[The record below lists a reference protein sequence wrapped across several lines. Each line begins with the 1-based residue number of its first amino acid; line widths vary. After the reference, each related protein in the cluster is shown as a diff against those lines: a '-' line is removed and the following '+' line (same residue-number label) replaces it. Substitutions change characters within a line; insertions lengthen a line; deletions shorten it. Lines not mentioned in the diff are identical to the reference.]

1 MSKRRPK
8 KVSKTRDMVPRLR
21 KALAKR
27 KKDELIDVL
36 VEWAKEDRSL
46 LRRLAEQ
53 FDLESPPQELAAA
66 TRQAIADATDFDE
79 RDINRNFDYDSAA
92 YTEVQRNLGRLIVLG
107 ELRLAMELSLELMKQ
122 GSCQVEMSDE
132 GLMTQDIEECL
143 AVVTQA
149 LKKCDLP
156 PGEVI
161 AWCAEMAKRDRVGF
175 IFDRELAALR
185 KHFEGLR
192 SP

>member
-1 MSKRRPK
+1 ME
-8 KVSKTRDMVPRLR
+8 
-21 KALAKR
+21 LAR
-27 KKDELIDVL
+27 
-36 VEWAKEDRSL
+36 EDRNVLRSL
-46 LRRLAEQ
+46 GERI
-53 FDLESPPQELAAA
+53 DLEASPQELAAA
-66 TRQAIADATDFDE
+66 TRQAIVDATAFDE
-79 RDINRNFDYDSAA
+79 RDANRNFDYDDQA
-92 YTEVQRNLGRLIVLG
+92 YAEVRRNLGRLIDLG

-143 AVVTQA
+143 TVVTQA

-175 IFDRELAALR
+175 VFDRELGAIRNHFEALR
-185 KHFEGLR
+185 
-192 SP
+192 SQ

>member
-1 MSKRRPK
+1 MLPGCARRWPKRRK
-8 KVSKTRDMVPRLR
+8 N
-21 KALAKR
+21 
-27 KKDELIDVL
+27 ELIDVL
-36 VEWAKEDRSL
+36 VELAKEDRSF

-79 RDINRNFDYDSAA
+79 RDMNRNFDYDYAA
-92 YTEVQRNLGRLIVLG
+92 YAEVQRNLGRLIDLG

-122 GSCQVEMSDE
+122 ASCQVEMSDE

-143 AVVTQA
+143 QVVVTA

-156 PGEVI
+156 PGEIV
-161 AWCAEMAKRDRVGF
+161 AWCKAMTKADRVGF
-175 IFDRELAALR
+175 IYERELDALR
-185 KHFEGLR
+185 KHAEA
-192 SP
+192 SEA